1 VIVVDTSAL
10 FVIAANEPE
19 RETFI
24 ALIEADGAVLCSA
37 VTYVESVMVLTGRSK
52 RLARARVDEL
62 LGLFGVEIVP
72 ISQPLTDAAVDAF
85 DRFGKG
91 RHPSRLNLADCFSY
105 ALAKSRELPLLFKGD
120 DFSNT
125 DLTPAWRP

>member
-1 VIVVDTSAL
+1 MVIDTSAL
-10 FVIAANEPE
+10 FAIAANEQE

-24 ALIEADGAVLCSA
+24 ELIEADGTVLCSA

-52 RLARARVDEL
+52 RLARIRVDDL
-62 LGLFGVEIVP
+62 LRLFGIEIVP
-72 ISQPLTDAAVDAF
+72 ISQALTDAAVDAF

-91 RHPSRLNLADCFSY
+91 RHPARLNLADCFSY
-105 ALAKSRELPLLFKGD
+105 ALAKSRELPLLFKGE

-125 DLTPAWRP
+125 DLTPVWRP

>member
-1 VIVVDTSAL
+1 
-10 FVIAANEPE
+10 
-19 RETFI
+19 
-24 ALIEADGAVLCSA
+24 
-37 VTYVESVMVLTGRSK
+37 
-52 RLARARVDEL
+52 VDEL
-62 LGLFGVEIVP
+62 LGLFDIEIVP
-72 ISQPLTDAAVDAF
+72 ISQALTHAAVDAF

-91 RHPSRLNLADCFSY
+91 RHPARLNLADCFSY

>member
-10 FVIAANEPE
+10 FAIAANEPE
-19 RETFI
+19 RDAFI
-24 ALIEADGAVLCSA
+24 ALIESDGAVLCSA

-62 LGLFGVEIVP
+62 LGLFDIEIVP
-72 ISQPLTDAAVDAF
+72 ISQALTDAAVDAF

-91 RHPSRLNLADCFSY
+91 RHPARLNLADCFSY

>member
-1 VIVVDTSAL
+1 MIVIDTSAL
-10 FVIAANEPE
+10 FAVMANEPE
-19 RETFI
+19 REAFT

-52 RLARARVDEL
+52 RLPRSRVDEL
-62 LGLFGVEIVP
+62 LGLFGIEIVP
-72 ISQPLTDAAVDAF
+72 ISQALTDAAVDAF

-91 RHPSRLNLADCFSY
+91 RHPARLNLADCFSY
-105 ALAKSRELPLLFKGD
+105 ALAKTRELPLLFKGD

>member
-1 VIVVDTSAL
+1 MIVIDTSAL
-10 FVIAANEPE
+10 FAIAANEAE
-19 RETFI
+19 RATFI
-24 ALIEADGAVLCSA
+24 ELIEADGAVLCSA

-62 LGLFGVEIVP
+62 LHLFAIEIVP
-72 ISQPLTDAAVDAF
+72 VSHALADAALDAF

-91 RHPSRLNLADCFSY
+91 RHPARLNLGDCFSY

-125 DLTPAWRP
+125 DLVPAWRP